1 MKKKRKFPKDVER
14 FFNPQKSGTNAE
26 YDKHGFLVRPGPN
39 QAKRMSER
47 SCIPVY
53 NAGGTARKVVD
64 NLGRVTYK

>member
-1 MKKKRKFPKDVER
+1 MKNKRKFPKDVASSLTR
-14 FFNPQKSGTNAE
+14 
-26 YDKHGFLVRPGPN
+26 RN

-53 NAGGTARKVVD
+53 NAGGTARKIID

>member
-1 MKKKRKFPKDVER
+1 MP
-14 FFNPQKSGTNAE
+14 STTNMVFSSVPA
-26 YDKHGFLVRPGPN
+26 N

>member
-1 MKKKRKFPKDVER
+1 MKNKRKFPKDVAR
-14 FFNPQKSGTNAE
+14 FFNPQKSCTNA
-26 YDKHGFLVRPGPN
+26 YLVRPGTN
-39 QAKRMSER
+39 QAKRMRER